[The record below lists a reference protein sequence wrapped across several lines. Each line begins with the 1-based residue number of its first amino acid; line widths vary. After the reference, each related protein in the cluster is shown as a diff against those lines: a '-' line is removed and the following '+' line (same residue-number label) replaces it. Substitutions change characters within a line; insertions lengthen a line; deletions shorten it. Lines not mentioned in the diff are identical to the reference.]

1 MKLSEQIKPL
11 SFLKSNAAEIIKDFD
26 EDGSPL
32 IITQNG
38 EAKMVVMPIDT
49 YTNNLETMAF
59 LKIIAMGNEEIKAG
73 QFEDANEW
81 LDKLTQG

>member
-11 SFLKSNAAEIIKDFD
+11 SYLKSNAAEIIKDFD
-26 EDGSPL
+26 EDETPL

-38 EAKMVVMPIDT
+38 EAKMVVMPIDA
-49 YTNNLETMAF
+49 YSKNLETMAF

-73 QFEDANEW
+73 QFEDASEFLN
-81 LDKLTQG
+81 KLS

>member
-11 SFLKSNAAEIIKDFD
+11 SYLKSNAAEIIKDFD
-26 EDGSPL
+26 EDETPL

-49 YTNNLETMAF
+49 YSKNLETMAF

-73 QFEDANEW
+73 QFEDASEFLN
-81 LDKLTQG
+81 KLS

>member
-11 SFLKSNAAEIIKDFD
+11 SYLKAHAAEIIKQFD
-26 EDGSPL
+26 ETETPL

-49 YTNNLETMAF
+49 YNKNLETMAF
-59 LKIIAMGNEEIKAG
+59 LKIIAMGNEEIKEG
-73 QFEDANEW
+73 KFEDATKW
-81 LDKLTQG
+81 LENLN

>member
-11 SFLKSNAAEIIKDFD
+11 SYLKSNAAEIIKEFD
-26 EDGSPL
+26 ENETPL

-38 EAKMVVMPIDT
+38 EAKMVVMPIET
-49 YTNNLETMAF
+49 YNESLETLAF

-73 QFEDANEW
+73 KFEDANQW
-81 LDKLTQG
+81 LDSLSEG